1 MTISLAGIGLVHA
14 NGHRAL
20 HGVTLAVAAGERVAV
35 IGPSGA
41 GKTTLLR
48 LLACGLRPTEG
59 RISTLGASPWQMSA
73 RALRQHRARIGMVY
87 QAPPIPP
94 RLRVVTAV
102 LAGRLGSWSTG
113 RALRSLVYPS
123 DMAGAREVL
132 ARLDLAD
139 RLFDRCDQLS
149 GGQLQR
155 VGIARVL
162 YQAPALLLA
171 DEPVSAL
178 DPTLA
183 DAAVSALVEQSE
195 VSGATLV
202 ASLHAVDLALKW
214 FPRIVGMRAGA
225 VVFDAPAVEVTSTML
240 HELYATEGSVLPTQG
255 HEPMV
260 ISGVVASG
268 TSATAGANVVPL
280 VRPGCR

>member
-1 MTISLAGIGLVHA
+1 MSFRLDAAGLVHP
-14 NGHRAL
+14 NGQRAL
-20 HGVTLAVAAGERVAV
+20 QRVMLAAAAGERLAIV
-35 IGPSGA
+35 GPSGA

-48 LLACGLRPTEG
+48 LLGAALRSTEG
-59 RISTLGASPWQMSA
+59 RVQLLDANPWQLGAGELK
-73 RALRQHRARIGMVY
+73 RLRARIGVVH

-102 LAGRLGSWSTG
+102 LAGRLGRWGTAK
-113 RALRSLVYPS
+113 ALASLLYPA
-123 DMAGAREVL
+123 DLVGAREVL

-139 RLFDRCDQLS
+139 RLFERCDRLS

-162 YQAPALLLA
+162 YQAPALILA

-183 DAAVSALVEQSE
+183 DAAVGQLIAQSE
-195 VSGATLV
+195 ATGATLV

-214 FPRIVGMRAGA
+214 FPRLVGLRGGEL
-225 VVFDAPAVEVTSTML
+225 VFDLPADQVTTALL
-240 HELYATEGSVLPTQG
+240 HELYAVEGAVLPTQG
-255 HEPMV
+255 NDPAALERLRVP
-260 ISGVVASG
+260 
-268 TSATAGANVVPL
+268 ATNVVPL
-280 VRPGCR
+280 NRPGCR